1 MIGYSYGGLAEGP
14 ILLAPSD
21 RHGDGMA
28 AFVVG
33 RDIPPLKADRFLG
46 QDMNGDDV
54 KASQ

>member
-14 ILLAPSD
+14 VLLAPSD

-33 RDIPPLKADRFLG
+33 RNIPPLKLTDSWDRT
-46 QDMNGDDV
+46 
-54 KASQ
+54 

>member
-1 MIGYSYGGLAEGP
+1 VIGYSYGGLAEGA

-21 RHGDGMA
+21 RHRDGMA